1 MSFLMLLSPYSGMID
16 VQPYHAV
23 YTEGQA
29 VIPTLNEADSLNNDG
44 YGSRRM
50 DRLLVLE
57 PYETL
62 YLVEK
67 ERIIVVDEKNQRTLS
82 FQELLAQFSEN
93 DLLVWTN
100 YVTYRDLRSRGF
112 VAKQGKNSHD
122 HFLVY
127 ERGTYGKTPPN
138 FYIHIVYE
146 GATETVGHLQDVL
159 EKVKNESMILKLAV
173 IDRRNE
179 VVYYTLSDV
188 NFKELVSEEIK

>member
-1 MSFLMLLSPYSGMID
+1 M
-16 VQPYHAV
+16 QPYYAV
-23 YTEGQA
+23 YAESQI
-29 VIPTLNEADSLNNDG
+29 VIPMLNEADSLYNDG
-44 YGSRRM
+44 YGSRRE
-50 DRLLVLE
+50 DRLLLLE

-67 ERIIVVDEKNQRTLS
+67 ERIIVVDEKIQRTLS

-127 ERGTYGKTPPN
+127 ERGTFGKKPPN
-138 FYIHIVYE
+138 FYVLIVYE
-146 GATETVGHLQDVL
+146 GATETVGHLQEVL
-159 EKVKNESMILKLAV
+159 EKVKNACMTLKLAV
-173 IDRRNE
+173 IDRRSE
-179 VVYYTLSDV
+179 VVYYTLSEV
-188 NFKELVSEEIK
+188 NFKELVYEEIE